1 MIVANPTFKKIQSIE
16 GQLIEYRAYGDMISD
31 INKKI
36 GKIQKE
42 FDLQSVIYS
51 LKGLEEYIKKEL
63 LMMNTKV
70 AMVESALSE

>member
-1 MIVANPTFKKIQSIE
+1 
-16 GQLIEYRAYGDMISD
+16 MISD